1 MKTKGKSIFFICL
14 AMIVS
19 GVILFSVIYS
29 GQMVSAAQRVET
41 YKDNGEDKSEMTQ
54 ESIQSQEK
62 TVREQAEYMEEL
74 EEEQNIAHSEI
85 LEVMGV
91 RNALAVKMNTIER
104 ALQTMTLTKSP
115 QKMFAAYYADGTFNG
130 QESVLYL
137 NQEVV
142 WCLEPSELVGNVGKG
157 ITYALADPGDAAQW
171 LQNRYGWSWDKI
183 NNLAKAVCFAKQ
195 YFGRI
200 PYYHFAKK
208 SCDKKRVELSDLKKI
223 EVMEIREGEFEY
235 EYFNFCY
242 LHNML
247 SLIIYSLYHNKYPEI
262 CVNRGKENVIQW
274 EWYFEPLI
282 DRKKSVTKVKKT
294 LCNKKTNSFF
304 TRI

>member
-41 YKDNGEDKSEMTQ
+41 YKDNGEDESEMTQ

-62 TVREQAEYMEEL
+62 TVGEQAEYMEEL

-142 WCLEPSELVGNVGKG
+142 WCLEPCYSRARGQKDSRFRTGRKCRKRNYICIGRSGGCGAV
-157 ITYALADPGDAAQW
+157 AA
-171 LQNRYGWSWDKI
+171 
-183 NNLAKAVCFAKQ
+183 
-195 YFGRI
+195 
-200 PYYHFAKK
+200 
-208 SCDKKRVELSDLKKI
+208 E
-223 EVMEIREGEFEY
+223 
-235 EYFNFCY
+235 
-242 LHNML
+242 
-247 SLIIYSLYHNKYPEI
+247 
-262 CVNRGKENVIQW
+262 
-274 EWYFEPLI
+274 
-282 DRKKSVTKVKKT
+282 
-294 LCNKKTNSFF
+294 
-304 TRI
+304 

>member
-41 YKDNGEDKSEMTQ
+41 YKDNGEDESEMTQ

-62 TVREQAEYMEEL
+62 TVGEQAEYMEEL

-171 LQNRYGWSWDKI
+171 LQNRYGWSWNKI

-195 YFGRI
+195 YFGDHGLCGYALVQDLI
-200 PYYHFAKK
+200 WSEIQPYEDAGEAGYYLLTNGAGNTTYQCEH
-208 SCDKKRVELSDLKKI
+208 LNT
-223 EVMEIREGEFEY
+223 RE
-235 EYFNFCY
+235 
-242 LHNML
+242 
-247 SLIIYSLYHNKYPEI
+247 K
-262 CVNRGKENVIQW
+262 VNEAIQA
-274 EWYFEPLI
+274 
-282 DRKKSVTKVKKT
+282 V
-294 LCNKKTNSFF
+294 
-304 TRI
+304 

>member
-41 YKDNGEDKSEMTQ
+41 YKDNGEDESEMTQ

-91 RNALAVKMNTIER
+91 QNALAVKMNTIER

-157 ITYALADPGDAAQW
+157 ITYALADPGDAAQ
-171 LQNRYGWSWDKI
+171 
-183 NNLAKAVCFAKQ
+183 
-195 YFGRI
+195 
-200 PYYHFAKK
+200 
-208 SCDKKRVELSDLKKI
+208 
-223 EVMEIREGEFEY
+223 
-235 EYFNFCY
+235 
-242 LHNML
+242 
-247 SLIIYSLYHNKYPEI
+247 
-262 CVNRGKENVIQW
+262 
-274 EWYFEPLI
+274 
-282 DRKKSVTKVKKT
+282 
-294 LCNKKTNSFF
+294 
-304 TRI
+304 